1 MQFAELPGSLP
12 AFLGGFL
19 APCKGLSDSLEGAG
33 AAAGSPAAG
42 RAGSLHRQAVAS
54 PSLGGEA
61 FLISWKGQQWQ
72 TGACQGSL
80 LLRCPATPAGGVG
93 KFEGEGGFSG
103 TLPPL
108 QGQFVMQLASTAA
121 KVVKETTSKLEFRA
135 HLGQKG
141 PSDSHSEHMHL
152 QFCRTRGL

>member
-1 MQFAELPGSLP
+1 MASRGLSGLSAPSLP
-12 AFLGGFL
+12 SHL
-19 APCKGLSDSLEGAG
+19 C
-33 AAAGSPAAG
+33 
-42 RAGSLHRQAVAS
+42 R
-54 PSLGGEA
+54 
-61 FLISWKGQQWQ
+61 
-72 TGACQGSL
+72 
-80 LLRCPATPAGGVG
+80 GVG

-121 KVVKETTSKLEFRA
+121 KVVKETTSKLESQA
-135 HLGQKG
+135 HLRQKG